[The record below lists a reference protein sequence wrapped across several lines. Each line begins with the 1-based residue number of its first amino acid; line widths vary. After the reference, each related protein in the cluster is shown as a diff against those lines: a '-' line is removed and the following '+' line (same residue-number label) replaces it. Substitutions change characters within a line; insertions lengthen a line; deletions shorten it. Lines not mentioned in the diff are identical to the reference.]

1 MTLGRDFKMPGDAVF
16 EEKAGWR
23 GATKENTL
31 HGSSTEEQ
39 KSRAAFSSKILRTA
53 GLLAGSFVVVAVIA
67 RYGDTPATP
76 ADDRHHSLPAKIPR
90 RRTPAILKSRPSGS
104 TLTVFVEAGRV
115 VVNAASLAQW

>member
-1 MTLGRDFKMPGDAVF
+1 MPGDAVF

-39 KSRAAFSSKILRTA
+39 RSQTAFSSIILRTA

-67 RYGDTPATP
+67 RCGDIPATP
-76 ADDRHHSLPAKIPR
+76 PR
-90 RRTPAILKSRPSGS
+90 SQPK
-104 TLTVFVEAGRV
+104 
-115 VVNAASLAQW
+115 SLAAAPRPF